1 MRALLVGIV
10 VAAESPVA
18 SHSEVCSAHRTLAI
32 HMLLVAET
40 PKLASA
46 HLASAAKPPSAHE
59 VLSEA
64 RSSIVSFAGSYLLR
78 VHAFV
83 ASEPGCVASPSGAG
97 VALQA

>member
-40 PKLASA
+40 PELASA
-46 HLASAAKPPSAHE
+46 HLASASEPSSAHE
-59 VLSEA
+59 FLREA
-64 RSSIVSFAGSYLLR
+64 RPSVASLAASDRLR